1 MRSQKDEI
9 SCLLGSNA
17 LDIWYRVS
25 FCCKSDVS
33 PSALYLGRSMQSPV
47 LSSFVSF
54 GCWMP
59 RLSLVCWLSDILSSL
74 LNLGLWY
81 QSMQSPFGEIFE
93 LSSQPF
99 LFLILLKPCEYC
111 SYPLL
116 RVGLKKRCSTLFR
129 SQYRIMSLL
138 TKEPG
143 QILVW
148 RGVNASKP
156 RPFFLW
162 DRRRTKSLV
171 FLDRMLWIFDT
182 ESLSA
187 VSRMSRQA
195 RCIWGDLCNRRCYL
209 RSYLLDAGCR
219 VSP

>member
-17 LDIWYRVS
+17 LDTWYRVS
-25 FCCKSDVS
+25 FCWKSDVS

-138 TKEPG
+138 TKESFSFCQSCENCSYPFLRV
-143 QILVW
+143 ILRMGCATLFW
-148 RGVNASKP
+148 
-156 RPFFLW
+156 
-162 DRRRTKSLV
+162 TLV
-171 FLDRMLWIFDT
+171 SPWLF
-182 ESLSA
+182 LSA
-187 VSRMSRQA
+187 Q
-195 RCIWGDLCNRRCYL
+195 
-209 RSYLLDAGCR
+209 CR
-219 VSP
+219 FQWANWRW